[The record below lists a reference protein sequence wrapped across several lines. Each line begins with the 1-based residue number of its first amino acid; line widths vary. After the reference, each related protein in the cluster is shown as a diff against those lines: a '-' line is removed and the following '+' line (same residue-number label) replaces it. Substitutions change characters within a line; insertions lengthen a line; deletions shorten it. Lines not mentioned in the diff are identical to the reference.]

1 MFSLIALCAGAPR
14 SSSYQSPASSS
25 RTRTAPIAIVR
36 STLNSPGTP
45 GFERAFDYS
54 FESENGIRQEAV
66 GQLKTVGDSDV
77 MVMRG
82 SYEFVG
88 DDGQNYQMNW
98 YADETGYHAEAEHL
112 PKSVPIPDPEHAALI
127 EAQVRFAAEE
137 RNAAES
143 RQTPTKTYSEPEVRV
158 APTQTATYVRPN
170 VRVAATN
177 SFVQPNVRVAP
188 SSPVTYYLTQDG
200 SAVPVEVVE
209 VGRAGNDGYGNA
221 RFFRRVFL

>member
-1 MFSLIALCAGAPR
+1 MISLIALCTGAPQ
-14 SSSYQSPASSS
+14 SSSYQSPAQS
-25 RTRTAPIAIVR
+25 RTVSTRTAPIAILR
-36 STLNSPGTP
+36 STLNSHGTP

-66 GQLKTVGDSDV
+66 GELKTVGESDV

-82 SYEFVG
+82 SYEFIG

-98 YADETGYHAEAEHL
+98 YADETGYHAEASHL

-137 RNAAES
+137 RKAAET
-143 RQTPTKTYSEPEVRV
+143 RQSSTYSSPNVRV
-158 APTQTATYVRPN
+158 APTPSNTY
-170 VRVAATN
+170 
-177 SFVQPNVRVAP
+177 SQPTVRVAP

-209 VGRAGNDGYGNA
+209 VGRASSNGYGNG
-221 RFFRRVFL
+221 RFFRRVFF